1 MAPTELLPI
10 DEHERIAAL
19 LSLELMDTP
28 AEERFDRL
36 CRLAQDIVGVPISY
50 VSLINEDR
58 QWFKASCGIEGI
70 SEIPRSSSI
79 CDTTLRQNSPL
90 LLPDTTADPVFKD
103 NPHVVGPPFIKFY
116 LGYPLRVKGQ
126 NVGTLC
132 TMDFQPHPDISEK
145 QLAHMDALARIAET
159 ELLLKDTLETQAQL
173 IRHRN
178 ELHEKN
184 EFVRRVLGRYVTD
197 EVAAHVLS
205 APEELHLG
213 GERREVTILMSDLRG
228 FTPMSDRSAP
238 ETVVSI
244 LNHYL
249 HHMVEVALKWNGTID
264 EIIGDALL
272 IIFGAPLEQADHA
285 LRAASCAV
293 DMQIRM
299 KEVNECLTQEGFPS
313 ISCGIGLNTGEVVVG
328 NIGSEKRMKYSVVG
342 SPVNLAARVES
353 LTIGGQILSSE
364 STVKALGDQAE
375 IAGKLRVNM
384 KGFERPITIYEIGGV
399 SGLKCPEHD

>member
-1 MAPTELLPI
+1 MASTETLPI
-10 DEHERIAAL
+10 DEHERLATL

-28 AEERFDRL
+28 PEERFDRL
-36 CRLAQDIVGVPISY
+36 CRLAQDILGAPISY
-50 VSLINEDR
+50 VSLIDDDR
-58 QWFKASCGIEGI
+58 QWFKASCGIDGLA
-70 SEIPRSSSI
+70 EIPRSSSI
-79 CDTTLRQNSPL
+79 CDTTLKQNKPL
-90 LLPDTTADPVFKD
+90 VLLDTTLDPAFRE
-103 NPHVVGPPFIKFY
+103 NPHVVGAPFIRFY
-116 LGYPLRVKGQ
+116 LGHPLRVKGH

-132 TMDFQPHPDISEK
+132 TMDFQPRTQLDEK

-159 ELLLKDTLETQAQL
+159 ELLLKDTLDTQHQL
-173 IRHRN
+173 LLHRA
-178 ELHEKN
+178 ELEEKN
-184 EFVRRVLGRYVTD
+184 NFVRRVLGRYVTD
-197 EVAAHVLS
+197 DVAAHVLA

-228 FTPMSDRSAP
+228 FTSMSDRSAP
-238 ETVVSI
+238 ETVVNI

-293 DMQIRM
+293 EMQVRM
-299 KEVNECLTQEGFPS
+299 KDVNASLAQEGLPS

-328 NIGSEKRMKYSVVG
+328 NIGSVKRMKYSVVG

-364 STVKALGDQAE
+364 TTVAALAE
-375 IAGKLRVNM
+375 RADITGKLRVNM
-384 KGFERPITIYEIGGV
+384 KGFDRPITIYEVGGV
-399 SGLKCPEHD
+399 DGVKCPDYI